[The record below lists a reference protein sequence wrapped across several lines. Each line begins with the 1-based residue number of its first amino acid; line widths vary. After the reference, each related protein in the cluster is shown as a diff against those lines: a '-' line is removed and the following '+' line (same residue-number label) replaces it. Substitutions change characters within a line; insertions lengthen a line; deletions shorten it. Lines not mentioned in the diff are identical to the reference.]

1 MRLFAVGLSH
11 RTAPVDLR
19 ECVDFA
25 RGGLDQ
31 ALAALA
37 SSGVGREVVVLSTCN
52 RAEIYAV
59 GESDAT
65 AEGVGRFFSDY
76 HNVPHARMAEHLYLR
91 RGPDVARHLFRVAA
105 GLESLV
111 VGEPQILGQVKAA
124 FSTASDLHY
133 TGTLTNRLFHSAFAA
148 GKRVRAETGLGEG
161 AVSVSYAAISLA
173 KKIFG
178 HLKGRSVLILGAGEM
193 AKLTGVH
200 LQAQRVK
207 TIAIA
212 SRTLA
217 TSQSLAARLDGRAV
231 PWESLNAALA
241 EADIVITAT
250 GATEPVLTRGRVDD
264 IMRPR
269 RNRPIFIIDIAVPRD
284 VEPAV
289 GNLDQVFL
297 YNIDDLQT
305 IVHENLARRGGE
317 LVRAEAIVE
326 EEVARF
332 TSWLQSREIVPT
344 VVALRQRFEA
354 IRQGELARLEP
365 KMAGLGPDA
374 RARVDEIT
382 RLIVEKLL
390 LTPTEQLK
398 ALSDEATVV
407 AYADALNKL
416 FSLQARGSADR
427 DSGLG
432 IRDSPERDSGLGIR
446 DSSTRDSG
454 LATRDSANEI
464 DSELAK

>member
-31 ALAALA
+31 ALSALA
-37 SSGVGREVVVLSTCN
+37 TRGVGREIVVLSTCN

-65 AEGVGRFFSDY
+65 AEGVGRFFSEY
-76 HNVPHARMAEHLYLR
+76 HNVPHASVAEHLYLR
-91 RGPDVARHLFRVAA
+91 RGAEAARHLFRVAS
-105 GLESLV
+105 GLDSLV

-124 FSTASDLHY
+124 YSTASELHY
-133 TGTLTNRLFHSAFAA
+133 TGALTNRLFHSAFAA
-148 GKRVRAETGLGEG
+148 GKRVRSETGLGEG

-178 HLKGRSVLILGAGEM
+178 QLRERRVLILGAGEM
-193 AKLTGVH
+193 AKLTGIH
-200 LQAQRVK
+200 LQAQQVK
-207 TIAIA
+207 EMAIA

-217 TSQSLAARLDGRAV
+217 TAERLAARLGGHAV
-231 PWESLNAALA
+231 AWQTLDTALSA
-241 EADIVITAT
+241 ADIVITAT
-250 GATEPVLTRGRVDD
+250 AAVEPVLSRARVEEV
-264 IMRPR
+264 MRPR
-269 RNRPIFIIDIAVPRD
+269 RNRPLFIIDIALPRD
-284 VEPAV
+284 VDADV

-297 YNIDDLQT
+297 YNIDDLQA
-305 IVHENLARRGGE
+305 IVQENLARRTGE
-317 LVRAEAIVE
+317 LARAESIVD

-332 TSWLQSREIVPT
+332 TTWMQSREIVPT
-344 VVALRQRFEA
+344 VVALRRRFEA

-365 KMAGLGPDA
+365 KMNGLPPEA

-398 ALSDEATVV
+398 SVNDETTVV
-407 AYADALNKL
+407 AYADALNRL
-416 FSLQARGSADR
+416 FRLAREGDAPR
-427 DSGLG
+427 DAEAEAAAEAG
-432 IRDSPERDSGLGIR
+432 DKP
-446 DSSTRDSG
+446 
-454 LATRDSANEI
+454 
-464 DSELAK
+464 